1 MHKRF
6 VSHYENVTL
15 ICFSFFSGKCGP
27 QVFLCM
33 EKVNA
38 VGIYIHTH
46 STTTELNENNGRIAP
61 N

>member
-1 MHKRF
+1 MVLK
-6 VSHYENVTL
+6 
-15 ICFSFFSGKCGP
+15 
-27 QVFLCM
+27 VFYAWK
-33 EKVNA
+33 KVNA

>member
-1 MHKRF
+1 MVLK
-6 VSHYENVTL
+6 
-15 ICFSFFSGKCGP
+15 
-27 QVFLCM
+27 VFLCM